1 MTKVEKKDFWGYF
14 IRTFKSGKYLLVRY
28 LLSSVLYIVITVI
41 SNLLEVK
48 ELTYLNAF
56 LSLNYFSAMLS
67 FGVSGGILVF
77 VNQNIDSKDRVSKY
91 VRSGSE
97 LNLIISTIFT
107 IFLVAF
113 PRFFMETITGYVPDD
128 YTFYYIMCVYFFI
141 SCIYEYLCDIIQNF
155 ELFKMNLFVV
165 ITPLVL
171 TIVAF
176 LILYFAGSFYLNLI
190 AIMYVI
196 TQLAGMIFA
205 IFCVMRNNKFKI
217 NIFKPTPLNLT
228 SRQWKLIVSTFCIEF
243 IWEVGYYA
251 TSVALLRADEGI
263 FNTYSYLEYVLDIFN
278 GFLFT
283 FTTITSIRITRA
295 MGYNKFNEAYKH
307 AKYSI
312 YATLIIWVFYAV
324 TSMILIY
331 PIALGVNDAYFE
343 LIFTAL
349 PSYVFIHIFRF
360 LGWTFCSYML
370 KLGGKTTALLIM
382 EIISTLYLIALCFFI
397 QYLPQNVFLI
407 YIMVSLNE
415 IVPIPIYFYM
425 FKSKKWMANVNED
438 PKLLSNKVKVF
449 IFDFDGTLYYDINWS
464 FWDKIVKDYFDNHFS
479 YLTEKEKVALCK
491 RVLHKRKVKSDEDL
505 CKILFDVEGNC
516 QSWLIYRD
524 ECVPLS
530 EEEKNVKLV
539 PIEEIK
545 KFIKQAK
552 EKNGGVY
559 IVSNSTL
566 CNIKEFCEYH
576 NFDLSIFDDVIVND
590 FKTENPTKQE
600 IFERIMHENNAK
612 PDEVMVIGD
621 SYNHDIKPAKN
632 LKMNYYH
639 CKNGFSYDEAVG

>member
-155 ELFKMNLFVV
+155 ELFKVNLFVV

-196 TQLAGMIFA
+196 TQLAGTIFA

-217 NIFKPTPLNLT
+217 NIFK
-228 SRQWKLIVSTFCIEF
+228 
-243 IWEVGYYA
+243 
-251 TSVALLRADEGI
+251 
-263 FNTYSYLEYVLDIFN
+263 
-278 GFLFT
+278 
-283 FTTITSIRITRA
+283 
-295 MGYNKFNEAYKH
+295 
-307 AKYSI
+307 
-312 YATLIIWVFYAV
+312 
-324 TSMILIY
+324 
-331 PIALGVNDAYFE
+331 
-343 LIFTAL
+343 
-349 PSYVFIHIFRF
+349 
-360 LGWTFCSYML
+360 
-370 KLGGKTTALLIM
+370 
-382 EIISTLYLIALCFFI
+382 
-397 QYLPQNVFLI
+397 
-407 YIMVSLNE
+407 
-415 IVPIPIYFYM
+415 
-425 FKSKKWMANVNED
+425 
-438 PKLLSNKVKVF
+438 
-449 IFDFDGTLYYDINWS
+449 
-464 FWDKIVKDYFDNHFS
+464 
-479 YLTEKEKVALCK
+479 
-491 RVLHKRKVKSDEDL
+491 
-505 CKILFDVEGNC
+505 
-516 QSWLIYRD
+516 
-524 ECVPLS
+524 
-530 EEEKNVKLV
+530 
-539 PIEEIK
+539 
-545 KFIKQAK
+545 
-552 EKNGGVY
+552 
-559 IVSNSTL
+559 
-566 CNIKEFCEYH
+566 
-576 NFDLSIFDDVIVND
+576 
-590 FKTENPTKQE
+590 
-600 IFERIMHENNAK
+600 
-612 PDEVMVIGD
+612 
-621 SYNHDIKPAKN
+621 
-632 LKMNYYH
+632 
-639 CKNGFSYDEAVG
+639 